1 MDKIDTNNNELN
13 TEIIPEI
20 KRVTLHPLTAE
31 GETDLEVNLYPK
43 TLLDGIVDREGNA
56 VKVQEKLISG
66 ETIKTINGES
76 VLGDGNIETVDAY
89 TKEES
94 DEKFLSKEAAAETYE
109 TIIGANEKF
118 ATKEELENKADDNSV
133 VHLNG
138 NEIINGEKTF
148 TDSVSFNGDFRISF
162 DDYYNK
168 NIHIGHDDADMPA
181 LYSPSIVTD
190 AIWASNDNIGIKFY
204 ATINK
209 NDNGYGLDIPDTS
222 D

>member
-56 VKVQEKLISG
+56 VEVQEKLISG

-162 DDYYNK
+162 GGYYK
-168 NIHIGHDDADMPA
+168 NIHIGYDDADMPA

-190 AIWASNDNIGIKFY
+190 AIWASNDSTGIKFY

>member
-1 MDKIDTNNNELN
+1 MEMDKIGTNNNELN
-13 TEIIPEI
+13 TEIIPET
-20 KRVTLHPLTAE
+20 KRVTLHPLTAD
-31 GETDLEVNLYPK
+31 GEIDLEVNLYPK
-43 TLLDGIVDREGNA
+43 TLLDGIVDRDGKHVE
-56 VKVQEKLISG
+56 VQEKLISG
-66 ETIKTINGES
+66 ENIKTINGDS
-76 VLGDGNIETVDAY
+76 ILGSGNIETINAY

-94 DEKFLSKEAAAETYE
+94 
-109 TIIGANEKF
+109 NEKF

-162 DDYYNK
+162 EGYYK
-168 NIHIGHDDADMPA
+168 NIHIGYDDADMPA

-190 AIWASNDNIGIKFY
+190 AIWASDSSTGIKFY